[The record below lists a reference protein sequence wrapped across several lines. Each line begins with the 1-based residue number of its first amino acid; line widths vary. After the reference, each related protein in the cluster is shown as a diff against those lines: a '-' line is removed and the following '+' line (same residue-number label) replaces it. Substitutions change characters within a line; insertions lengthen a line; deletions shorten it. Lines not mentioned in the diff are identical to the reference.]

1 MLFCQK
7 NMSHVLLCYFISPLL
22 VTAAE
27 RDKGLLCR
35 IDGMTV
41 LLAGMF
47 SLHLLI
53 ERVAL
58 SLARD
63 DAHLG

>member
-7 NMSHVLLCYFISPLL
+7 NMSHVILCYFISPLL

-63 DAHLG
+63 DAYLG